1 MYTHPSVDS
10 SVKLFFTEDEKF
22 LKQYYFLRQEAY
34 RLQYNW
40 PNFDGSECDFDHWGR
55 ILVAVK
61 DGVVIGGLRL
71 MFSDRSKY
79 LANEIP
85 GTQFEYEKL
94 IRKYDN
100 RENIVIAEISGMVV
114 AKEYRD
120 NSVMQALFA
129 IAFEESKREKCHYV
143 FSIALIVVCR
153 RDRRTL
159 RKLGYDLE
167 IVINYPWKERKI
179 YNYAPTF
186 PVYVKLG

>member
-94 IRKYDN
+94 IRK
-100 RENIVIAEISGMVV
+100 
-114 AKEYRD
+114 
-120 NSVMQALFA
+120 
-129 IAFEESKREKCHYV
+129 
-143 FSIALIVVCR
+143 
-153 RDRRTL
+153 
-159 RKLGYDLE
+159 
-167 IVINYPWKERKI
+167 
-179 YNYAPTF
+179 
-186 PVYVKLG
+186 